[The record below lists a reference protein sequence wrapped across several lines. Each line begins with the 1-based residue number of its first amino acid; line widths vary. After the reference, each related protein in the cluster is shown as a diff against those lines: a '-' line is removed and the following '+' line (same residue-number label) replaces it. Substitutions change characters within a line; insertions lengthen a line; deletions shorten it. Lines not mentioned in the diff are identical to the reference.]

1 MTLSWNI
8 FPLKIPKAQ
17 LTKPMTSCWESFWK
31 NVFPRLNWAILKKIF
46 GRSPDQLKKTVR
58 KVVGYCLEK
67 MFLQGSIEQS
77 WKKISGDLL
86 INWKNSKKSCW
97 VTSLKKCFCKAQL
110 SNPEKSCGRSWLN
123 WAHLRTV
130 VGRCLEKNG
139 FLGSIEMFFWTF
151 PEQTGLEIISKG
163 QEKKLFGRMH
173 RRQAH
178 SNAQA
183 SSLILRILL
192 PSHHLGVSL
201 HTLLSSAPFAPEEG
215 TKARAKQSTL
225 TSYLFTLAFAGL
237 SRLRA
242 PPRFVSENHSRI

>member
-1 MTLSWNI
+1 MFSQGLIEQFWKKFSGDLLINWKKLSEKLLGI
-8 FPLKIPKAQ
+8 VLKKCFCKAQ
-17 LTKPMTSCWESFWK
+17 LSNPE
-31 NVFPRLNWAILKKIF
+31 
-46 GRSPDQLKKTVR
+46 
-58 KVVGYCLEK
+58 
-67 MFLQGSIEQS
+67 
-77 WKKISGDLL
+77 KKISGDLL